1 MNTKKEQTKN
11 NLDQVR
17 IAIATLKE
25 SQQQVNVKAISDL
38 TGIGVPTLYNYEMVR
53 AFVKPT
59 ERHKKVISKKSVVKP
74 AQTTQDL
81 VPHEV
86 DSYANYINEHY
97 FHHTE
102 EVEDALQ
109 DMMVNVRNFRAS
121 VFQQA
126 INKLKAAGAILE
138 LPNKP
143 GLFNRGIPDARPRA
157 QSKAEVKKEQ
167 PAPAEK
173 VVAAA
178 NQPQYII
185 FNEATLTY
193 DTASGEIELSKKV
206 NSLLAGTIFELRIFK
221 EVSRAKMAPKI
232 ESV

>member
-1 MNTKKEQTKN
+1 MNTKLEQTTKN
-11 NLDQVR
+11 LEQVR
-17 IAIATLKE
+17 IAIATLSENK
-25 SQQQVNVKAISDL
+25 QCVCVKAISDL
-38 TGIGVPTLYNYEMVR
+38 TGISLPTLYNYELVR

-59 ERHKKVISKKSVVKP
+59 ERRKKAAVKP
-74 AQTTQDL
+74 APSTQDS
-81 VPHEV
+81 VAHEV

-102 EVEDALQ
+102 EVEDAHQ

-121 VFQQA
+121 MFQQA

-138 LPNKP
+138 LPNQP
-143 GLFNRGIPDARPRA
+143 GFFNRGITDTRPRQ
-157 QSKAEVKKEQ
+157 QSPVETKKEQ
-167 PAPAEK
+167 LAPAEK
-173 VVAAA
+173 VEAAA

-221 EVSRAKMAPKI
+221 EVSRAKMAPII
-232 ESV
+232 EKV